1 MAQMTQLYFDRE
13 GDVLYLT
20 FGDPRA
26 AVSEEVEE
34 DVLVRVDSTSGEV
47 VGLTILN
54 LSARFGSID
63 APQTIPLNLE
73 VHARLQALHGAARP
87 HRQRRA
93 RGVPAGGGVRGRGP
107 IAVATS
113 WTAPMPPNPGRGK
126 AAGWQSSWPAPTV
139 LTRLPRSDRP
149 SRTWAAVVGVR
160 YLRGVGG

>member
-1 MAQMTQLYFDRE
+1 MTQLYYDRE

-20 FGDPRA
+20 FGEPRP

-73 VHARLQALHGAARP
+73 VHA
-87 HRQRRA
+87 QR
-93 RGVPAGGGVRGRGP
+93 
-107 IAVATS
+107 
-113 WTAPMPPNPGRGK
+113 
-126 AAGWQSSWPAPTV
+126 
-139 LTRLPRSDRP
+139 
-149 SRTWAAVVGVR
+149 
-160 YLRGVGG
+160 